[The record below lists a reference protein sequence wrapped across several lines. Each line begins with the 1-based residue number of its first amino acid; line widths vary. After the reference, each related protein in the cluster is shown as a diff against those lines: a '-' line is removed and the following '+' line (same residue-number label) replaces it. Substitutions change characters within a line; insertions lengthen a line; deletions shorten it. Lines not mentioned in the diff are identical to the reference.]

1 MVCILVMVLLCKSGI
16 YKGLCINFVSFLFF
30 KCFFLISN
38 ESFIEGQPMYTRCK
52 HKDCQ
57 KIRKNNDQSDPS
69 WN

>member
-1 MVCILVMVLLCKSGI
+1 MLTENAHLLF
-16 YKGLCINFVSFLFF
+16 NLFHF
-30 KCFFLISN
+30 FFFFLISN

-57 KIRKNNDQSDPS
+57 KIRKNNNQSDPS